1 MLLAFLMSAL
11 GDISQFFFGPSF
23 DSVSHTSVILLLG
36 THLHFLPT
44 SPLDLKDRSLRCF
57 SAFEFGVPERM
68 FLIFLFGRFDVDIKM
83 GS

>member
-1 MLLAFLMSAL
+1 MAQMHQPSRSSALANQGCKGHVLLAFLMSAL

-44 SPLDLKDRSLRCF
+44 SPLDLKDHCF
-57 SAFEFGVPERM
+57 IS
-68 FLIFLFGRFDVDIKM
+68 
-83 GS
+83 